1 MILDMM
7 VLWLV
12 LCMWTVV
19 PLELKKVQENLS
31 NLENMKTQLESR
43 VYALSGAIQQCDIF
57 LDFFDVNPTSSI
69 PSQDNSAVS
78 TALSWRFITF
88 N

>member
-1 MILDMM
+1 MKKNEKTLKVTDIEEQKEKLSD
-7 VLWLV
+7 
-12 LCMWTVV
+12 
-19 PLELKKVQENLS
+19 ELKKVQENLS
-31 NLENMKTQLESR
+31 NLEYMKTQLESR

-78 TALSWRFITF
+78 TALS
-88 N
+88 